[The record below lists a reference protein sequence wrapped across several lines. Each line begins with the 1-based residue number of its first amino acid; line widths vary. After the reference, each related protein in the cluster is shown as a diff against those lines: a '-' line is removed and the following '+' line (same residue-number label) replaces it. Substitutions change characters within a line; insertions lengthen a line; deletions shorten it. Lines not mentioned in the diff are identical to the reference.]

1 MSAGGC
7 LRARAHTRA
16 HSRAELLQIC
26 CWTAPERHLG
36 TWALPAVGWENVA
49 VVAKKWLKS
58 LAVSE
63 LFRTFAGM
71 KRTEPKDEFLV
82 TGLSRLSGMREEL
95 TGVMPLELAQQRME
109 RYKLSTRKQRYP
121 TYTRLRVERRLP
133 IQLTIKFE

>member
-1 MSAGGC
+1 M
-7 LRARAHTRA
+7 
-16 HSRAELLQIC
+16 
-26 CWTAPERHLG
+26 
-36 TWALPAVGWENVA
+36 
-49 VVAKKWLKS
+49 
-58 LAVSE
+58 AVSE

-109 RYKLSTRKQRYP
+109 RYKASTRKQKYP